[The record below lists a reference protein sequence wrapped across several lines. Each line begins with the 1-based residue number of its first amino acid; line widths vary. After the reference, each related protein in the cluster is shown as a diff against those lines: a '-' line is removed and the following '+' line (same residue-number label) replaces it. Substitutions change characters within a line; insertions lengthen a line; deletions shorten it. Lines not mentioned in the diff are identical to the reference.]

1 LGSERTAAVEPRECP
16 VTMTVLR
23 TLRDRTPE
31 MLDALRAL
39 VAAESPT
46 SEPGACAACA
56 DVVDDLALKLLGARA
71 ERIDLDGRVHLR
83 WSFGRP
89 RVLLIGHFDTVW
101 PLGTLARW
109 PFERR
114 ADTVTGPGVFDMK
127 AGIVQLLYALAALDD
142 LDGVGVLLT
151 SDEEIGSPSSRA
163 LVEATATGVE
173 AALVLEPSAHGALK
187 TRRKGVFVYRI
198 GVAGRAA
205 HAGLDPERG
214 VNAAVELA
222 HQLVAIAALAR
233 PEQGTTVTPSLV
245 QAGTSANTVP
255 AAATADVDVR
265 TRTREEAE
273 RVAAAMAALRP
284 VLPEASLAVE
294 QAASVPPLE
303 HSASAALFARAK
315 GLNAELGL
323 PELTEA
329 EVGGGSDG
337 SVVAALGIPT
347 LDGLGAVGDNAHAE
361 GEFVFVDAMAERAAL
376 VAALVDDIRG

>member
-1 LGSERTAAVEPRECP
+1 
-16 VTMTVLR
+16 
-23 TLRDRTPE
+23 
-31 MLDALRAL
+31 
-39 VAAESPT
+39 
-46 SEPGACAACA
+46 
-56 DVVDDLALKLLGARA
+56 
-71 ERIDLDGRVHLR
+71 
-83 WSFGRP
+83 
-89 RVLLIGHFDTVW
+89 
-101 PLGTLARW
+101 
-109 PFERR
+109 
-114 ADTVTGPGVFDMK
+114 
-127 AGIVQLLYALAALDD
+127 
-142 LDGVGVLLT
+142 VLLT

-173 AALVLEPSAHGALK
+173 AALVLEPSARGALK

-198 GVAGRAA
+198 GVVGRAA

-255 AAATADVDVR
+255 AAATAHVDVR

-273 RVAAAMAALRP
+273 RVATAMAALRP

-361 GEFVFVDAMAERAAL
+361 GEFVFFDAMAERAAL
-376 VAALVDDIRG
+376 VAALVGDIRG